1 MESPL
6 YLPHWII
13 NGQRT
18 SSQFDAWRAAAQLGT
33 KPHFHFY
40 EEQYDQMDWTIEPT
54 ETWDQLCYERCMALR
69 NRYKKLSLFYS
80 AGRDSHH
87 ILRCFYHFNIPIDEL
102 VLVDFQ
108 TNPDRQYQMIN
119 YLYPQV
125 LNYIRSYPKTQVSH
139 VRVSPDRFD
148 EYYTDN
154 WLEGNSTS
162 LVHGYFLPADFKY
175 FVKKI
180 LNADEP
186 SHGLIVGVDKP
197 RLVLEDGKFYSTIID
212 KTMEVFISDIPNL
225 EFFYY
230 APDMPKIHVK
240 QSWML
245 LNHIE
250 RNYGKLI
257 YTPEQI
263 DPLRNMML
271 GSLPTSFSITEA
283 KQEKNTNT
291 ITNDFLK
298 EYCGNSHS
306 EYYDDYCI
314 GSGRGAAWNIN
325 LTIQNGK
332 SKHKLNGREPILQK
346 GLKNALDEKWKSA
359 FNFVDAMDYLKKDYS
374 NIFNQGDPY
383 QGTLGVYSKKYYMK
397 DST

>member
-1 MESPL
+1 
-6 YLPHWII
+6 
-13 NGQRT
+13 
-18 SSQFDAWRAAAQLGT
+18 
-33 KPHFHFY
+33 
-40 EEQYDQMDWTIEPT
+40 
-54 ETWDQLCYERCMALR
+54 
-69 NRYKKLSLFYS
+69 
-80 AGRDSHH
+80 
-87 ILRCFYHFNIPIDEL
+87 
-102 VLVDFQ
+102 
-108 TNPDRQYQMIN
+108 
-119 YLYPQV
+119 
-125 LNYIRSYPKTQVSH
+125 
-139 VRVSPDRFD
+139 
-148 EYYTDN
+148 
-154 WLEGNSTS
+154 
-162 LVHGYFLPADFKY
+162 
-175 FVKKI
+175 VKKI

-263 DPLRNMML
+263 DPLRNSML
-271 GSLPTSFSITEA
+271 GSLPTAFTITDS

-291 ITNDFLK
+291 ITNEFLK

-374 NIFNQGDPY
+374 HINSSMRLI
-383 QGTLGVYSKKYYMK
+383 LI
-397 DST
+397 